1 MDAKL
6 TEFIKRNKKRN
17 QHLYAVGTVAGYDY
31 VVCPISGERLNMIK
45 ENYIIKILG
54 MKIEDYPPIQK
65 ICTKRKENIKTG
77 LQKIDSSTGLTK
89 YELGQCKARNILKQV
104 DVNGVS
110 GYARKGQKTRA
121 THMSNIDEFGRNG
134 YQRQVDARLTT
145 VLENGLTIEQN
156 AHRKQKE
163 TLIQNNKTGTG
174 GASKQSKKVLDPVIT
189 FLKENNINYYFD
201 KQEYGIKDVET
212 GNYYFWDLTIPDR
225 KIAIEYQSSAWHAD
239 PTLSES
245 EWNVWQPPKGKKR
258 TAHEVLTYDYTKAR
272 SLYKNRGIVT
282 YYVWQKTQKINIEE
296 ILCLLKM

>member
-134 YQRQVDARLTT
+134 YSQLATKAIITGNITKAKRGLILDPLTRPEFYRYKAIVSYLT
-145 VLENGLTIEQN
+145 EKHRHILTSGYVTGLAGKAGAYHIDHSYSILAGYKNKISPIIIGSIYNLRMIPWQDNLSKHAKCYISIDELIDKTNYTIEQ
-156 AHRKQKE
+156 
-163 TLIQNNKTGTG
+163 
-174 GASKQSKKVLDPVIT
+174 
-189 FLKENNINYYFD
+189 
-201 KQEYGIKDVET
+201 
-212 GNYYFWDLTIPDR
+212 
-225 KIAIEYQSSAWHAD
+225 
-239 PTLSES
+239 SES
-245 EWNVWQPPKGKKR
+245 EF
-258 TAHEVLTYDYTKAR
+258 
-272 SLYKNRGIVT
+272 
-282 YYVWQKTQKINIEE
+282 EE
-296 ILCLLKM
+296 IISMIRYDLKNGVPVTGGNLLERYYESTLSY